1 VSVADDVRGNGDGR
15 IQRGESVRLVV
26 DIENRGE
33 MPSLEP
39 VANIRNKSG
48 EDIFIHQGRAKLD
61 RLPAGGRVTAV
72 FELEVKDAYTDP
84 DFEIEFS
91 VTDFETRDFVIER
104 LHFPVTAA
112 ATELPQSSAGV
123 TQPRALPLELRET
136 PALDGTVV
144 GSVTANAKLA
154 RTHTLPGWVRVALP
168 DGHAGWVAEAAL
180 RPATGTASENVA
192 FTPVPGNVQP
202 RFASLEAPLAVRT
215 EEATITGVIED
226 DSPILDL
233 QVFVGD
239 AKVFYE
245 NYRDANTNRVEF
257 SVVLPLQG
265 GSNEVRI
272 FARESSEVTAWRGLY
287 LRRDAPDGSTMP
299 TEKHTYD
306 EELLGE

>member
-1 VSVADDVRGNGDGR
+1 
-15 IQRGESVRLVV
+15 
-26 DIENRGE
+26 
-33 MPSLEP
+33 M
-39 VANIRNKSG
+39 
-48 EDIFIHQGRAKLD
+48 
-61 RLPAGGRVTAV
+61 
-72 FELEVKDAYTDP
+72 
-84 DFEIEFS
+84 
-91 VTDFETRDFVIER
+91 
-104 LHFPVTAA
+104 
-112 ATELPQSSAGV
+112 
-123 TQPRALPLELRET
+123 
-136 PALDGTVV
+136 
-144 GSVTANAKLA
+144 
-154 RTHTLPGWVRVALP
+154 P

-180 RPATGTASENVA
+180 RPATGTASATVA
-192 FTPVPGNVQP
+192 FLPVAGNVQP
-202 RFASLEAPLAVRT
+202 RFASLDAPLAVRT

-257 SVVLPLQG
+257 SVVLALQG